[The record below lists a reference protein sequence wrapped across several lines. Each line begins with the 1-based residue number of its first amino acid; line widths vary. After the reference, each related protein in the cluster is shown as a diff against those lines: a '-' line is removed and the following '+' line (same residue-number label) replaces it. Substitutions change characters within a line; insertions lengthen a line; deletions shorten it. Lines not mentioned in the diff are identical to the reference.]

1 LNGGGSRG
9 AATLCGNF
17 YSLTSVA
24 VTRFLALL
32 ATAALATTTAAWA
45 APAGGD
51 NKAFFEKAKKDLPGS
66 YYFLY
71 RIVDRVARANGL
83 DETPWR
89 VRINPRYDINA
100 FASET
105 NLLSIYGGLL
115 DQLAGDNAA
124 IACVVGHEMAHHV
137 HRHIAVGQKQEAQA
151 KAAVESQQ
159 RQIIEQQEE
168 RNRSAAR
175 WGAVG
180 SLLGLP
186 LPIRGGDS
194 EDVVKKKLSSVGEGA
209 KEELLALSRSR
220 EMESDRSGYQYM
232 ARAGFD
238 PQGCLR
244 VLEVLGRGEGAE
256 FDTTHPAIPR
266 RVEQMKQLM
275 TDQPAARL
283 AEEGKARLQ
292 SRRPLTYEVSADRQS
307 LRINSRHAG
316 APAAFP
322 NDL

>member
-1 LNGGGSRG
+1 MTGS
-9 AATLCGNF
+9 T
-17 YSLTSVA
+17 
-24 VTRFLALL
+24 
-32 ATAALATTTAAWA
+32 
-45 APAGGD
+45 
-51 NKAFFEKAKKDLPGS
+51 K
-66 YYFLY
+66 
-71 RIVDRVARANGL
+71 
-83 DETPWR
+83 TPWR
-89 VRINPRYDINA
+89 VRVNPRYDINA

-137 HRHIAVGQKQEAQA
+137 HLHIAVGQKQEAQA

-168 RNRSAAR
+168 RNRSAQRCSAL
-175 WGAVG
+175 G
-180 SLLGLP
+180 SLLRLP

-194 EDVVKKKLSSVGEGA
+194 EDVVKQKLSSVGEGA

-256 FDTTHPAIPR
+256 FDTTHPAGH
-266 RVEQMKQLM
+266 
-275 TDQPAARL
+275 L

-292 SRRPLTYEVSADRQS
+292 NRRPLTYEVSADRQS

>member
-1 LNGGGSRG
+1 M
-9 AATLCGNF
+9 
-17 YSLTSVA
+17 SVN
-24 VTRFLALL
+24 RILALL
-32 ATAALATTTAAWA
+32 ATAALATVPPVWS

-89 VRINPRYDINA
+89 VRVNPRYDINA
-100 FASET
+100 FASES

-137 HRHIAVGQKQEAQA
+137 HRHIAIGQKQEAQA
-151 KAAVESQQ
+151 KAAIESQQ
-159 RQIIEQQEE
+159 RQILEQQAE
-168 RNRSAAR
+168 RNRSAQR
-175 WGAVG
+175 WSALG
-180 SLLGLP
+180 SLLRVP

-194 EDVVKKKLSSVGEGA
+194 GAVVKQKLVEVDAGA
-209 KEELLALSRSR
+209 KEELLALSRSK

-244 VLEVLGRGEGAE
+244 VLEVLGRGEGSE

-266 RVEQMKQLM
+266 RVEQMKQLLAE
-275 TDQPAARL
+275 QPADRL
-283 AEEGKARLQ
+283 AIEGKARLQ

-307 LRINSRHAG
+307 LRVNSRHAG
-316 APAAFP
+316 TPAAFP

>member
-1 LNGGGSRG
+1 
-9 AATLCGNF
+9 
-17 YSLTSVA
+17 VA

-32 ATAALATTTAAWA
+32 ATAAMAATPAAWS
-45 APAGGD
+45 AP
-51 NKAFFEKAKKDLPGS
+51 
-66 YYFLY
+66 
-71 RIVDRVARANGL
+71 ARANGL

-89 VRINPRYDINA
+89 VRVNPRYDINA

-168 RNRSAAR
+168 RNRSAQR
-175 WGAVG
+175 WGAV
-180 SLLGLP
+180 STLLGLP

-194 EDVVKKKLSSVGEGA
+194 VDVVKQKLSSVGEGA
-209 KEELLALSRSR
+209 KEDLLALSRSR

-232 ARAGFD
+232 ARAVEVLS
-238 PQGCLR
+238 QR
-244 VLEVLGRGEGAE
+244 VLSEGECLAQFRQG
-256 FDTTHPAIPR
+256 HLLPGIR
-266 RVEQMKQLM
+266 
-275 TDQPAARL
+275 AAL
-283 AEEGKARLQ
+283 
-292 SRRPLTYEVSADRQS
+292 
-307 LRINSRHAG
+307 
-316 APAAFP
+316 
-322 NDL
+322 

>member
-1 LNGGGSRG
+1 M
-9 AATLCGNF
+9 
-17 YSLTSVA
+17 SVN
-24 VTRFLALL
+24 RILALL
-32 ATAALATTTAAWA
+32 ATAALATVPPVWS

-100 FASET
+100 FASES

-137 HRHIAVGQKQEAQA
+137 HRHIAIGQKQEAQA
-151 KAAVESQQ
+151 KAAIESQQ
-159 RQIIEQQEE
+159 RQILEQQVE
-168 RNRSAAR
+168 RNRSAQR
-175 WGAVG
+175 WGALG
-180 SLLGLP
+180 SVLGVP

-194 EDVVKKKLSSVGEGA
+194 VEVVKQKMSEVDAGA

-244 VLEVLGRGEGAE
+244 VLEVLGRGEGSE

-266 RVEQMKQLM
+266 RVEQMKQLLAE
-275 TDQPAARL
+275 QPADRL
-283 AEEGKARLQ
+283 AIEGKARLQ

-307 LRINSRHAG
+307 LRVNSRHAG